1 MARRALVALIA
12 GLLALLPSI
21 ALACPSCGLRDNEPG
36 RWVLIAGMVSLPFA
50 VAGTSIVL
58 IKKMMRH
65 TEE

>member
-1 MARRALVALIA
+1 MSFLAASALS
-12 GLLALLPSI
+12 LLPSI

-36 RWVLIAGMVSLPFA
+36 RWLLVAGMVTLPFA
-50 VAGTSIVL
+50 VAGTSILL